1 MELFKLF
8 GSIIIDDKEAIDSLN
23 KTDKQAKESA
33 KAIENLG
40 KKAADMGKA
49 VVVGAG
55 VAVTALFG
63 LATNSAKVASNID
76 DASKRVGMGAE
87 EFQKWGY
94 AAKLS
99 GIEQDKLEAIMKKQ
113 QTVFADASTGV
124 KGASDTYKKLGI
136 DIKGL
141 TAGDAFNKAILAL
154 ADMDDVTQR
163 NALANDLFG
172 KSYADLAPLL
182 SEGSAGIDALRQEAV
197 DLGAVMSG
205 DSVDAGA
212 KFDDTLDKLK
222 TSFGTV
228 VAEIGVKVMPIFQK
242 FADWIIRNMP
252 TIKKV
257 FDDVFGAISKSI
269 EWVSDNLNWLLPVLA
284 GVLAGFV
291 AFQIISTIAGLF
303 AQFTLM
309 TGGASTAMGIF
320 NAIMAANPIGLVA
333 IAIAGLVAGIVL
345 LWQNWDT
352 VSRFF
357 TKTFDDIKAGFDSFV
372 GGIIDGMNWIITKAN
387 DVLGTK
393 IKVIDK
399 VNSGGKR
406 LPGTS
411 NWNAKA
417 GDQAASNVFSGA
429 NFAFEDGGIV
439 YGEVNAKIGE
449 YGNVRSNPE
458 VISPLSDL
466 KDILRDS
473 TPSIN
478 YDLLAD
484 KMAKAMSKVSVVL
497 DDDKVGTFVDR
508 RILKGAV

>member
-1 MELFKLF
+1 MELFKLM
-8 GSIIIDDKEAIDSLN
+8 GSIIIENDGAIKSLN
-23 KTDKQAKESA
+23 DAEKKAKDSS
-33 KAIENLG
+33 KAVETLG

-55 VAVTALFG
+55 FAVTALFG
-63 LATNSAKVASNID
+63 LSTNSAKVASDID

-228 VAEIGVKVMPIFQK
+228 VAEIGVKVMPIFQR

-257 FDDVFGAISKSI
+257 SEDVFNGISRAIEFLSKNASWLI
-269 EWVSDNLNWLLPVLA
+269 PILVGVVSTLTTFSVLTT
-284 GVLAGFV
+284 V
-291 AFQIISTIAGLF
+291 SNGLK
-303 AQFTLM
+303 LM
-309 TGGASTAMGIF
+309 QDMLGGATLKMGIF
-320 NAIMAANPIGLVA
+320 NGVMAANPIGLVA
-333 IAIAGLVAGIVL
+333 IAIGVLIAAIAL
-345 LWQNWDT
+345 LWMNWDK
-352 VSRFF
+352 VSKFF
-357 TKTFDDIKAGFDSFV
+357 TNTFDSIKKGFEDFINGFIDGLNWLIEKANSVPGINIPTIGGVDFTPKNNSKPITKNPGGSKNTV
-372 GGIIDGMNWIITKAN
+372 VQAYAKGGIA
-387 DVLGTK
+387 
-393 IKVIDK
+393 
-399 VNSGGKR
+399 
-406 LPGTS
+406 
-411 NWNAKA
+411 
-417 GDQAASNVFSGA
+417 
-429 NFAFEDGGIV
+429 
-439 YGEVNAKIGE
+439 YGESLAVVGE
-449 YGNVRSNPE
+449 YANVRNNPE
-458 VISPLSDL
+458 VIAPLDKL
-466 KDILRDS
+466 QGMLNKEFD
-473 TPSIN
+473 
-478 YDLLAD
+478 YDLLGDVISEKLTRALSRVAIELD
-484 KMAKAMSKVSVVL
+484 KNE
-497 DDDKVGTFVDR
+497 VGSFVDK
-508 RILKGAV
+508 RIIKGAY